1 MAMSQRQRARSRLG
15 VNDSSIA
22 VTNLVERNLDE
33 PNVVMKIEQMILE
46 GFGPSD
52 RYRIGD
58 SVQNELER
66 IFTEQGVSWTI
77 NKSIEI
83 ETLDGGE
90 FATTRPIRARS
101 VGNQLAQ
108 SVYQGITR
116 IGSDDQSAS
125 SSSAKITTGEDRKR

>member
-1 MAMSQRQRARSRLG
+1 MSQRERARSRLG

-22 VTNLVERNLDE
+22 VTNLFERNLDE
-33 PNVVMKIEQMILE
+33 PNVEMKIEQMILE
-46 GFGPSD
+46 GFSPSD

-66 IFTEQGVSWTI
+66 IFNEQGVSWTI
-77 NKSIEI
+77 NKSIGL

-90 FATTRPIRARS
+90 FAITHATRAAS

-108 SVYQGITR
+108 SVYKGIGR
-116 IGSDDQSAS
+116 IGSDDQFTS

>member
-1 MAMSQRQRARSRLG
+1 MSQRERARSRLG

-22 VTNLVERNLDE
+22 VTNLFERNLEE
-33 PNVVMKIEQMILE
+33 PNVEMKIEQMILE
-46 GFGPSD
+46 GFSPSD

-66 IFTEQGVSWTI
+66 IFNEQGVSWTI
-77 NKSIEI
+77 NKSIEL

-90 FATTRPIRARS
+90 FATTHATRAAS

-108 SVYQGITR
+108 SVYQGISR
-116 IGSDDQSAS
+116 IGSDDQFAS
-125 SSSAKITTGEDRKR
+125 SSSAKITTGKDRKR

>member
-1 MAMSQRQRARSRLG
+1 MSHRERARSRLG

-22 VTNLVERNLDE
+22 VTNLFERNLDE
-33 PNVVMKIEQMILE
+33 PNVEMKIEQMILE
-46 GFGPSD
+46 GFSPSD

-58 SVQNELER
+58 AVQSELQQ
-66 IFTEQGVSWTI
+66 IFTEQGVPPTI
-77 NKSIEI
+77 NNSIEFAS
-83 ETLDGGE
+83 LDGGE
-90 FATTRPIRARS
+90 FATTHATRAES

-108 SVYQGITR
+108 SVYQGISR